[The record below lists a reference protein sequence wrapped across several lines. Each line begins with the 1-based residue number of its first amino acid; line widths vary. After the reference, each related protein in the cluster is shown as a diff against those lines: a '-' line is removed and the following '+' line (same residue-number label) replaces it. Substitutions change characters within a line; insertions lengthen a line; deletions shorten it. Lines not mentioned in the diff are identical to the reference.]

1 MNSLKAYADLYRQP
15 GPWSVAYIEAGT
27 GTVDTLE
34 AADVRPD
41 NVRDGLAAQGA
52 PQEDIDA
59 IAAAVR
65 PAEGMAG
72 PVAQFVLARQGKVEL
87 NETLAGPLVFQERIA
102 VGPVP
107 DLLPLVKH
115 KGEDYP
121 YVVAEVSRDGGEIR
135 LHHAGKPAPDAV
147 QDIQGSTE
155 NLKKVPT
162 GGWRQGK
169 NQHHTE
175 EIWRRNADEVA
186 AEIDRVVERSGAKL
200 VVLAGDI
207 RARGL
212 VQDQLAKATQDLVAV
227 VDAHTRTGGAD
238 HDALNE
244 EVDKHIALQWAA
256 GQQQILDRLAEQE
269 GQANPESA
277 RGIGAVVHALQ
288 QAQVDVLI
296 MNDAALSG
304 HELVALDAEPW
315 VALEEGES
323 LNAKVVG
330 RVPAPS
336 ALIRAAALTDARV
349 LMAPGGA
356 LPERVEVAALLRWST
371 GPDVPAS

>member
-1 MNSLKAYADLYRQP
+1 MAS
-15 GPWSVAYIEAGT
+15 
-27 GTVDTLE
+27 
-34 AADVRPD
+34 
-41 NVRDGLAAQGA
+41 
-52 PQEDIDA
+52 
-59 IAAAVR
+59 AVQ

-87 NETLAGPLVFQERIA
+87 NEFLAGPLVFPELIA

-107 DLLPLVKH
+107 DLLPLAKH
-115 KGEDYP
+115 KGEEYP

-135 LHHAGKPAPDAV
+135 LHHAGKPEPDEV
-147 QDIQGSTE
+147 EDIQGSTE
-155 NLKKVPT
+155 SLKKVPT

-175 EIWRRNADEVA
+175 EIWRRNADDIA
-186 AEIDRVVERSGAKL
+186 AEIDRVVDRSGAKL

-212 VQDQLAKATQDLVAV
+212 VQEQLSKATQDLVAV
-227 VDAHTRTGGAD
+227 VDSHTRTGGAD
-238 HDALNE
+238 REALHD
-244 EVDKHIALQWAA
+244 EVDKHIALQWADE
-256 GQQQILDRLAEQE
+256 QQQVLDRLAEQE

-277 RGIGAVVHALQ
+277 KGIGAVVHALQ

-304 HELVALDAEPW
+304 DELFALDAEPW
-315 VALEEGES
+315 VAIDEGES
-323 LNAKVVG
+323 LNATVVG

-349 LMAPGGA
+349 LMVPGGA